1 MTRSPTQCRQPWGVQ
16 LLKDG
21 NRSQLD
27 FLQQF
32 ATENNI
38 ITVGGYNYTTS
49 SAELAIP
56 NVPID
61 AAAFADTA
69 LVYSALMNK
78 APSKTEVAKLTL
90 DPYFEVRPLA
100 ERARLILEM
109 PEYAAQYGASVPK
122 VDFWEIQ
129 NGDILDNDESDL

>member
-1 MTRSPTQCRQPWGVQ
+1 MQASRGVQ

-21 NRSQLD
+21 SRSQLD

-49 SAELAIP
+49 ANELAIP

-61 AAAFADTA
+61 AAAFAETA

-78 APSKTEVAKLTL
+78 SPSKAEVAVYSQ
-90 DPYFEVRPLA
+90 P
-100 ERARLILEM
+100 LILR
-109 PEYAAQYGASVPK
+109 YAHYQKVP
-122 VDFWEIQ
+122 
-129 NGDILDNDESDL
+129 G